1 MVCRKLWGSAGDYGK
16 YIAHENE
23 ESESC
28 GRESSGEVGRP
39 AHSAQ
44 GRRPPCARQGNFCR
58 RSEIDGYVA
67 HSLCALVVWTRKN
80 YPTGCFES
88 CGAAGRG
95 LHADWRRREGNG
107 EA

>member
-44 GRRPPCARQGNFCR
+44 GRRPPGARQGNFCR
-58 RSEIDGYVA
+58 RPEIDGHVA
-67 HSLCALVVWTRKN
+67 HSLCALVLWTRQN
-80 YPTGCFES
+80 YECATRSEEHTS
-88 CGAAGRG
+88 ELQSLAY
-95 LHADWRRREGNG
+95 L
-107 EA
+107 